1 MGQQLLRK
9 GDTAPPPLTA
19 QAVKTVFSSPRELE
33 TFTRELSDWVRR
45 AAADPA
51 RHQDWRYA
59 GALLPSVL
67 DALQAAPQRAA
78 ITLTGAPVRD
88 AGNASLSNAWLRLPT
103 LLAHPDVVLQ
113 EANGN
118 LVYVVAQSGTPRA
131 ARVSLSAGKPVV
143 NDTWMLFDGDEAAL
157 MHLPVLAGEWRN
169 G

>member
-33 TFTRELSDWVRR
+33 TFTRDLSDWVRS

-51 RHQDWRYA
+51 LHQDWRYA

-78 ITLTGAPVRD
+78 ITLTGAAVP
-88 AGNASLSNAWLRLPT
+88 
-103 LLAHPDVVLQ
+103 
-113 EANGN
+113 
-118 LVYVVAQSGTPRA
+118 
-131 ARVSLSAGKPVV
+131 
-143 NDTWMLFDGDEAAL
+143 
-157 MHLPVLAGEWRN
+157 
-169 G
+169 